1 MPEKHH
7 SAWDDSAEQEQVD
20 IPSRLNTNWSWGAF
34 CRSLLWIQRRAESNI
49 YKFPVATVM
58 PKKGGMQVENTEE
71 QLQKDVICQ
80 GRIVRCSASN
90 VLVQK
95 RVKGKEV
102 IALV

>member
-1 MPEKHH
+1 
-7 SAWDDSAEQEQVD
+7 
-20 IPSRLNTNWSWGAF
+20 
-34 CRSLLWIQRRAESNI
+34 
-49 YKFPVATVM
+49 M
-58 PKKGGMQVENTEE
+58 PKKGGVQVENTEE

-80 GRIVRCSASN
+80 GRIVRCSASS

>member
-1 MPEKHH
+1 
-7 SAWDDSAEQEQVD
+7 
-20 IPSRLNTNWSWGAF
+20 
-34 CRSLLWIQRRAESNI
+34 
-49 YKFPVATVM
+49 M

-80 GRIVRCSASN
+80 GRIVHCSASN